1 MTPILPIPI
10 LPPESIEGIEFSIG
24 RLEAELDYHRRRF
37 GDAHSVR
44 QGTARRVGTDVRCWT
59 PGENTDR
66 CQGNMMEK
74 GEKEKIHEALEKA
87 HGNRSLAATYL
98 GITSEQLMFKIR
110 ECVDLNTIWGKGR
123 SPAALTDV
131 DTVSRG
137 KIKAGVLI
145 SAEEDNVVAAMLL
158 KEDVKLSKGL
168 RELQLTQ
175 TEQEIGGAL
184 FRFNQKHFFKSMD
197 IIGGG
202 VTRAHLK
209 LQSQLD
215 ELGARLQEVRALIR
229 AGRSI
234 SGKHL
239 AKSGDEPD
247 KEGMAITIYDD
258 LRASLVLEERFLME
272 NFIQITDVMR
282 RMFEAQSK
290 TNQLLA
296 GIRLKLMGKGG
307 LDKDNMKR
315 AKPGFVAQ
323 EAPQENEPA

>member
-1 MTPILPIPI
+1 MTLDP
-10 LPPESIEGIEFSIG
+10 
-24 RLEAELDYHRRRF
+24 AEKAKL
-37 GDAHSVR
+37 
-44 QGTARRVGTDVRCWT
+44 
-59 PGENTDR
+59 
-66 CQGNMMEK
+66 
-74 GEKEKIHEALEKA
+74 HEALEKA

-98 GITSEQLMFKIR
+98 GITSEQLMLKIR
-110 ECVDLNTIWGKGR
+110 ECPDLNTIWGKGR

-137 KIKAGVLI
+137 KIKQGVMI
-145 SAEEDNVVAAMLL
+145 SAEEDNEVAAMLM

-175 TEQEIGGAL
+175 TEREIGGAL
-184 FRFNQKHFFKSMD
+184 FRFNQRHFFKSMD

-215 ELGARLQEVRALIR
+215 ELGERLKEVRALIR

-234 SGKHL
+234 TGKHL

-258 LRASLVLEERFLME
+258 LRASLVIEERCLME

-307 LDKDNMKR
+307 IDKDNMKR

-323 EAPQENEPA
+323 EAPQETQETALSNEPA